1 MSAVTRGDVTAS
13 LINLVRKDAR
23 RKSRRKA
30 FGKLVGALIIGILH
44 AAANGWYLM
53 LAVGIVHHEWIRSCP
68 TIGYGWAVLLAVLVR
83 SALTYPSAMKS
94 EADR

>member
-1 MSAVTRGDVTAS
+1 MTTVGRAELSAS
-13 LINLVRKDAR
+13 LLNLVRKDAR

-30 FGKLVGALIIGILH
+30 LGALV
-44 AAANGWYLM
+44 AAALKTLIDGWYLM

-68 TIGYGWAVLLAVLVR
+68 TIGYWWAVLLCFLIR
-83 SALTYPSAMKS
+83 GALNYVPTAKS